1 MKLTFK
7 LAWSFIIKS
16 YKQSLLIILTIVT
29 GIGAVVFIISLA
41 SSLKAMI
48 KSFAGDNFP
57 DLEVRRTIY
66 EEPYFDIDEDF
77 KAVMEDLP
85 EVEKFIFIYI
95 PGTITAKT
103 QTNKK
108 INSIYFIGFDDFDGF
123 NYFNIE
129 DSLVKGRFPD
139 KANEVLIDDVVFTK
153 EGLSLNDTFLF
164 NSSRFTNVNVKI
176 VGTFKTPT
184 YAVNK
189 NRAYFVFDDFV
200 DKTGASAHLFFR
212 FNKDVNIKELYETI
226 ITEELTNYYPGIEH
240 YPLYWDDSIPFL
252 EQIEN
257 SQTIFLIVM
266 ELFIGL
272 VVFLL
277 SSSLLVYL
285 INKQSKSIGLLKALG
300 YQQKEITLTFLIKTI
315 ILSFIATIL
324 GIILSHFGLNI
335 FQAFMTDS
343 DGSLILEVIK
353 SFKLYLNAA
362 LIVFVIVLLA
372 TTLTLR
378 KMKKAS
384 IIELIKRT

>member
-1 MKLTFK
+1 
-7 LAWSFIIKS
+7 
-16 YKQSLLIILTIVT
+16 
-29 GIGAVVFIISLA
+29 
-41 SSLKAMI
+41 
-48 KSFAGDNFP
+48 
-57 DLEVRRTIY
+57 
-66 EEPYFDIDEDF
+66 
-77 KAVMEDLP
+77 
-85 EVEKFIFIYI
+85 
-95 PGTITAKT
+95 
-103 QTNKK
+103 
-108 INSIYFIGFDDFDGF
+108 
-123 NYFNIE
+123 
-129 DSLVKGRFPD
+129 
-139 KANEVLIDDVVFTK
+139 
-153 EGLSLNDTFLF
+153 
-164 NSSRFTNVNVKI
+164 
-176 VGTFKTPT
+176 
-184 YAVNK
+184 
-189 NRAYFVFDDFV
+189 
-200 DKTGASAHLFFR
+200 
-212 FNKDVNIKELYETI
+212 
-226 ITEELTNYYPGIEH
+226 
-240 YPLYWDDSIPFL
+240 
-252 EQIEN
+252 
-257 SQTIFLIVM
+257 M

-378 KMKKAS
+378 KMKKVP